1 MRSTGSHG
9 KTRALVASLLPAAV
23 AILFAHDAPAHPIQ
37 PAPLGVDT
45 PLTAAV
51 RAPRR
56 ASWAERL
63 APVEVTCLATR
74 DSASIRLY
82 TDAGEVDEQA
92 RADFER
98 VVSRDGVVH
107 PLSERLEQL
116 VVRAAYHFGSDHVL
130 VVSGWR
136 RHAGRHTAGEAL
148 DFKLQGVRAATL
160 AAYLRKLPRAG
171 VGIYTNP
178 RTQYVHLDVREPSYH
193 WLDASPPG
201 VHWRERRLRDPDQV
215 RRDASWTPENDLPI

>member
-1 MRSTGSHG
+1 MRSKRSHR
-9 KTRALVASLLPAAV
+9 KTRAFVTSLLPAAV
-23 AILFAHDAPAHPIQ
+23 AILLAHDAPAQ
-37 PAPLGVDT
+37 PVPAAPLGVDT

-51 RAPRR
+51 RAPRQ

-63 APVEVTCLATR
+63 EPIEVTCLATR
-74 DSASIRLY
+74 ESASIRLY
-82 TDAGEVDEQA
+82 DDAGEVDEQA
-92 RADFER
+92 HADFER
-98 VVSRDGVVH
+98 VVSRDGEVH

-116 VVRAAYHFGSDHVL
+116 VVKAAYHFGSDHVL

-148 DFKLQGVRAATL
+148 DFKLKGVRAATL

-178 RTQYVHLDVREPSYH
+178 RTQYVHLDVRDPSYH
-193 WLDASPPG
+193 WIDASPPG
-201 VHWRERRLRDPDQV
+201 VHWRERGLRDPGQV
-215 RRDASWTPENDLPI
+215 RRDASWMPEDDLPI